1 MLYSLLLIVLSDPCG
16 LEIPVSRDTSCL
28 FLSPPEGEDA
38 AGDCSVLEVKLSC
51 DRSAVLF
58 RMIVVEEGDLGTVE
72 ALREEDAGRLV
83 RDNACVLM

>member
-1 MLYSLLLIVLSDPCG
+1 MLYLLLLSLLSDPFG
-16 LEIPVSRDTSCL
+16 LEIPVSRDASCL
-28 FLSPPEGEDA
+28 FLFPSEGEDG
-38 AGDCSVLEVKLSC
+38 AGDCSVLDVKLSC